1 MKLRSGHAVVT
12 GAASGLGLA
21 IARRLRD
28 AGWTLAL
35 VDLPA
40 ADWSAHRHDEATV
53 VVPFDVRDAAA
64 WRDLHARLRR
74 EWPRLDLVVNAA
86 GVGASG
92 EVGTLPEEQWR
103 RVIDTNLV
111 GTALGCETFLPW
123 LREQPAGAHLV
134 NVASISGLVPF
145 PTVAA
150 YAASKAG
157 IVALSESI
165 AAECPRRRPG
175 VTVVCPGF
183 FRSGL
188 LGSWH
193 FESAVESREA
203 ERRMAGS
210 WWTAE
215 RVAGRVLAAVRWNRR
230 YVVVGVK
237 ARWLWRCKRLAP
249 VAVTALVRGLYTR
262 LHRGVGR
269 RR

>member
-1 MKLRSGHAVVT
+1 M
-12 GAASGLGLA
+12 A

-28 AGWTLAL
+28 AGWKLAL

-40 ADWSAHRHDEATV
+40 ADWAAHPAADAAV

-64 WRDLHARLRR
+64 WRALHDRLRR
-74 EWPRLDLVVNAA
+74 EWPRLDLLVNAA

-92 EVGTLPEEQWR
+92 AVGTLPEVQWR
-103 RVIDTNLV
+103 RVIDTNLI

-123 LREQPAGAHLV
+123 LQAQPSGAHLV
-134 NVASISGLVPF
+134 NVASIAAFIPF
-145 PTVAA
+145 PTMAA
-150 YAASKAG
+150 YSASKAG
-157 IVALSESI
+157 IVALSEAI

-193 FESAVESREA
+193 FESAVEAHEA
-203 ERRMAGS
+203 ERRMAVS

-215 RVAGRVLAAVRWNRR
+215 RVAGRVLAAVRRNRP
-230 YVVVGVK
+230 YVVVGLQ
-237 ARWLWRCKRLAP
+237 ARWLWRSKRLAP
-249 VAVTALVRGLYTR
+249 AATTLLLRRLYQR
-262 LHRGVGR
+262 LQHRGR